1 LNRGRKEAKAMQRQS
16 VYPIAQRESIEI
28 CIDKFKVTQLH
39 KSNQSPDHSDQG
51 KKMILFINTEKK

>member
-1 LNRGRKEAKAMQRQS
+1 MQRQS